1 MSYNCTQ
8 KWLNAGVHHTLLRQ
22 FSIISMNNKKLG
34 KADLHH
40 AGADDVGLWNEHVE
54 LAQHPWQNGLLN
66 HALQQFQ
73 VQDNQY

>member
-1 MSYNCTQ
+1 MQVY
-8 KWLNAGVHHTLLRQ
+8 
-22 FSIISMNNKKLG
+22 IIPCSDSFHNFNEYNKKLG

-40 AGADDVGLWNEHVE
+40 AGADDVGLLNEHVE